1 MKTVGIICEYNPL
14 HNGHQK
20 QMRLVRQK
28 FGQDT
33 AIVCMM
39 SGNYVQRGEPA
50 VMDKMT
56 RAKAAVLCGADL
68 VLELPVTKALSS
80 AEGFAAGGVAALDAL
95 GCVDDLC
102 FGCECG
108 DDNRIMS
115 TAKILLTEEYRQVLR
130 EKLQGGNSFAAA
142 RQAALEQLTGNAMPV
157 TTPNDILAVEY
168 CKALLASG
176 AAMRPLPLLRA
187 GDYHAKTP
195 DAENP
200 SATSLRKLRVQDW
213 SEYVPE
219 AARTVYCGA
228 PTFALRYGGRAVLAR
243 LRTMTDDAFAALPF
257 GNEGLWRKFA
267 RACRSGGS
275 VEEIIALTKSKRY
288 ARSRI
293 ARMVLCAYLGISEET
308 MCKPIPYLRVLA
320 MNRRGVEILHRCKK
334 TSSLPLVNAGATP
347 PDLEYFRL
355 ECRCADLFALF
366 SASDS
371 PCECQNEKKARIFYQ
386 KT

>member
-157 TTPNDILAVEY
+157 ATPNDILAVEY
-168 CKALLASG
+168 CKALLASDS
-176 AAMRPLPLLRA
+176 AMQPLPLLRA
-187 GDYHAKTP
+187 GGYHAETP

-219 AARTVYCGA
+219 AARTVYWGA
-228 PTFALRYGGRAVLAR
+228 PTFALRYGERAVLAR

-257 GNEGLWRKFA
+257 GNEGLWRKFS

-308 MCKPIPYLRVLA
+308 MRKPIPYLRVLA

-334 TSSLPLVNAGATP
+334 TSSLQLVNAGATP

-355 ECRCADLFALF
+355 ECRCADLFTLF

>member
-28 FGQDT
+28 FGQGT

-115 TAKILLTEEYRQVLR
+115 TAKALLTDSYRELLR
-130 EKLQGGNSFAAA
+130 ENLQTGISFAAA
-142 RQAALEQLTGNAMPV
+142 RQAALERVMGEKAPV
-157 TTPNDILAVEY
+157 AAPNDILAVEY
-168 CKALLASG
+168 CKALVSAHS
-176 AAMRPLPLLRA
+176 AIRPVAIRRT
-187 GDYHAKTP
+187 GDYHAAVP
-195 DAENP
+195 DMENP
-200 SATSLRKLRVQDW
+200 SATSLRGRAVTQW
-213 SEYVPE
+213 QSYVPE
-219 AARTVYCGA
+219 AAMKIYRDA
-228 PTFALRYGGRAVLAR
+228 QIFAMEYGERAVLAR

-275 VEEIIALTKSKRY
+275 VEEIIVLTKSKRY

-308 MCKPIPYLRVLA
+308 MRKPIPYLRVLA

-334 TSSLPLVNAGATP
+334 TSSLQLVNAGATP

-355 ECRCADLFALF
+355 ECRCADLFTLF